1 MRSRTFTLM
10 VLVLSLFAAASAS
23 AETERLR
30 IHGSSTL
37 GARLVPELVKQWL
50 TEIGYAGIAQRELS
64 AERSEIAASRDGE
77 ALIVEI
83 DKRGT
88 AAGIADLIDG
98 KAEICMS
105 SRRPTATE
113 MEAAWQL
120 GRLTSSDQE
129 WVVALDGLALV
140 VGKDNPVQSISAAQ
154 LEELFA
160 GRTVRWKEL
169 GGADAP
175 IVWHA
180 LAEDSGGAEI
190 LAGSG
195 FNDRRAIAAAQR
207 HRDPAALL
215 SALRAEPNGIA
226 LVGARQKLDGLR
238 PLAIE
243 VGGRRI
249 APDAVGI
256 GSEDYPLVR
265 RLYFHTGQLVT
276 ALGRSFAVW
285 AMSDAGQAV
294 VANSE
299 FQTLRLAA
307 PTELVAATPGLP
319 EDYRNVAGNA
329 VRLATSLRFA
339 TGLDWLDSRSRADLD
354 RLAALLKR
362 PENARRKLVL
372 VGFTQPDVR
381 SPLEAEEKSRERAEQ
396 VAAQLRLLEAPV
408 IQVRGFGGRLP
419 LADPTRPNARYR
431 NERIEIWLR

>member
-1 MRSRTFTLM
+1 MQCRLS
-10 VLVLSLFAAASAS
+10 VLAVLALSIFSAGAAS

-30 IHGSSTL
+30 IHGSNTL
-37 GARLVPELVKQWL
+37 GARLVPALVTQWL

-77 ALIVEI
+77 PLIVEI

-88 AAGIADLIDG
+88 AAGITDLIDG

-105 SRRPTATE
+105 SRRPTAAE
-113 MEAAWQL
+113 LEAAWQL

-140 VGKDNPVQSISAAQ
+140 VGNDNPVRSISAVQ
-154 LEELFA
+154 LEGLLA
-160 GRTVRWKEL
+160 GRTTRWKEL
-169 GGADAP
+169 GGTDAP
-175 IVWHA
+175 VAWHA
-180 LAEDSGGAEI
+180 LAEDSGIAEI
-190 LAGSG
+190 LAVSG
-195 FNDRRAIAAAQR
+195 YGDHRGIAAAQR
-207 HRDPAALL
+207 YRDPAALL
-215 SALRAEPNGIA
+215 AALRADPNGIA

-238 PLAIE
+238 ALPIE

-256 GSEDYPLVR
+256 GSEDYPLMR

-285 AMSDAGQAV
+285 VMSDAGQAV
-294 VANSE
+294 VATSE
-299 FQTLRLAA
+299 FQALRLAA
-307 PTELVAATPGLP
+307 PTGLVAAAPELP
-319 EDYRNVAGNA
+319 EDYRIVAGNA
-329 VRLATSLRFA
+329 ARLATSLRFA

-372 VGFTQPDVR
+372 VGFTQPDVK
-381 SPLEAEEKSRERAEQ
+381 SPLEAEEKSRERAER
-396 VAAQLRLLEAPV
+396 VAAQLRLLDAPV

-419 LADPTRPNARYR
+419 LADPARPDARYR

>member
-1 MRSRTFTLM
+1 MHCRIVALAA
-10 VLVLSLFAAASAS
+10 LALSLLATDSAAAEA
-23 AETERLR
+23 ERLR

-37 GARLVPELVKQWL
+37 GARLVPALVKQWL

-98 KAEICMS
+98 M
-105 SRRPTATE
+105 
-113 MEAAWQL
+113 
-120 GRLTSSDQE
+120 TSSDQE

-140 VGKDNPVQSISAAQ
+140 VGNDNPVRSISVVQ
-154 LEELFA
+154 LEGLLA

-169 GGADAP
+169 GGTDAP
-175 IVWHA
+175 VDWHA
-180 LAEDSGGAEI
+180 LAEDGGSAEI
-190 LAGSG
+190 LAISG
-195 FNDRRAIAAAQR
+195 LSDRRAIAAAR
-207 HRDPAALL
+207 RYRDPAALL
-215 SALRAEPNGIA
+215 AALRADPNGIA

-238 PLAIE
+238 ALPIE

-256 GSEDYPLVR
+256 GSEDYPLMR

-285 AMSDAGQAV
+285 VMSDAGQAV
-294 VANSE
+294 VATSE
-299 FQTLRLAA
+299 FQALRLAA
-307 PTELVAATPGLP
+307 PTGLVAAAPELP
-319 EDYRNVAGNA
+319 EDYRIVAGNA
-329 VRLATSLRFA
+329 ARLATSLRFA
-339 TGLDWLDSRSRADLD
+339 TGLDWLDSRSRADLE

-372 VGFTQPDVR
+372 VGFTQPDVK
-381 SPLEAEEKSRERAEQ
+381 SPLEAEEKSRERAER
-396 VAAQLRLLEAPV
+396 VAAQLRLLDAPV

-419 LADPTRPNARYR
+419 LADPTRPDARYR